1 MADPLLD
8 LGVPVA
14 LPALPVGLDLEI
26 DDDTDG
32 LALFSRRAGIA
43 FGSVNGIVRLFVKGF
58 GGNWRV

>member
-8 LGVPVA
+8 LGVPIA

-43 FGSVNGIVRLFVKGF
+43 FGSVSGIVR
-58 GGNWRV
+58 